1 MILFGNRVF
10 TDVIKT
16 RIKKDH
22 PGLGMVLNPI
32 SMYSEEDRKGDLTH
46 TEKAMGRQRQILEGC
61 SHKLRN
67 TQSWKRKEGSSLEPS
82 ESAHACVHAP
92 MCSIV
97 SNSLRPHGLQHTRLS
112 HPSLFCLLELAQTHV
127 HWVSDAIPPSYP
139 LLSFSPPDLSL
150 SQHQVF
156 SLVKGNANQ
165 NHSEI
170 PLHTY

>member
-32 SMYSEEDRKGDLTH
+32 SMSSEEDGKGDLTH
-46 TEKAMGRQRQILEGC
+46 TKEAMGRQRQILEGC
-61 SHKLRN
+61 SHKPRN

-82 ESAHACVHAP
+82 ESTHACLHAP

-97 SNSLRPHGLQHTRLS
+97 SNSLRPHELHHTRLA
-112 HPSLFCLLELAQTHV
+112 HPSLFYLLKLAQTHV
-127 HWVSDAIPPSYP
+127 H
-139 LLSFSPPDLSL
+139 
-150 SQHQVF
+150 
-156 SLVKGNANQ
+156 
-165 NHSEI
+165 
-170 PLHTY
+170 